1 MMTGQLQQ
9 DGQTTMG
16 QPMMSEGGKMI
27 AGQQSSSVL
36 TMTGVGQSMGQQGG
50 GQMTMG
56 GLSMMAMGGQCAPW
70 QMKPAQMQMGQPLM
84 HTEHLIPPQMYP
96 PPGAMMYISG
106 QGGVV
111 VMVSSLKVGGVAQ
124 SDQQT

>member
-1 MMTGQLQQ
+1 MTTGQLQQ
-9 DGQTTMG
+9 DGQM
-16 QPMMSEGGKMI
+16 
-27 AGQQSSSVL
+27 
-36 TMTGVGQSMGQQGG
+36 
-50 GQMTMG
+50 
-56 GLSMMAMGGQCAPW
+56 SMMAMGGQRAPW
-70 QMKPAQMQMGQPLM
+70 QMQPAQMQMGQPLM
-84 HTEHLIPPQMYP
+84 PPQMYP